1 LSNQPEDKK
10 QVKLG
15 VMGKIEDYK
24 QLIKFT
30 LSFTVVFSSVISY
43 MLAPNV
49 VEYDFV
55 SILLLLLGG
64 MLVTGSANAINQIT
78 EKDTDAVMKRTGN
91 RPVASGRMSVQEA
104 TAFAF
109 ISAIVGS
116 LILWL
121 YFSWYAAGLAL
132 LSLFIYGFVYT
143 PLKKVNSIAVLVG
156 AIPGALPCL
165 IGWAAAYDG
174 ENFSWTGGW
183 ILFAIQFLWQF
194 PHFWAIAWVAHQDYS
209 KAGFKLLPSQQGPTK
224 FTAIQTVIYSLLMIP
239 VGMLPYF
246 FNMSG
251 VVSMWILVA
260 ANTFM
265 VIQCIRLYINMDVK
279 SARRVM
285 FSSYIYLPIVL
296 LALLADKIAQQ

>member
-1 LSNQPEDKK
+1 MSSKQEDKK
-10 QVKLG
+10 QQKSG
-15 VMGKIEDYK
+15 VRGKVEDYK

-30 LSFTVVFSSVISY
+30 LSFTVVFSSVIAY

-49 VEYDFV
+49 IEYDFV

-78 EKDTDAVMKRTGN
+78 EKETDAVMKRTGN

-109 ISAIVGS
+109 IAAIIGS

-121 YFSWYAAGLAL
+121 YFSWYAALLAL

-165 IGWAAAYDG
+165 IGWAAAYDDEG
-174 ENFSWTGGW
+174 FSWTGGW

-194 PHFWAIAWVAHQDYS
+194 PHFWAIAWVAHADYS

-239 VGMLPYF
+239 VGLLPF
-246 FNMSG
+246 FFDMSG
-251 VVSMWILVA
+251 IVSMWILVA
-260 ANTFM
+260 ANLFM
-265 VIQCIRLYINMDVK
+265 VIQCVRLYFNMDIK

-296 LALLADKIAQQ
+296 LALLADKIAQ